1 MTGATDWI
9 VSRAASGPA
18 AQVAFVNPACL
29 NAAREDPA
37 YRDALAGCERVYADG
52 IGIHLACRLLGL
64 RLAENVNGTDLF
76 PRLCEAL
83 ASSGRSVYL
92 LGARPGVAAAA
103 AEAMARRV
111 PRLIIAGTRHGYFPP
126 EDTDAVIDAIN
137 RSGAD
142 VLLVAFGAPAQEL
155 WLARHRARLAPSIR
169 IGVGGLFDFYS
180 GRIPRAPRWLQ
191 ELGLEWVWRLVQE
204 PRRMWRRYLVGN
216 PLFLWRVMR
225 QRIAGGE

>member
-1 MTGATDWI
+1 
-9 VSRAASGPA
+9 
-18 AQVAFVNPACL
+18 
-29 NAAREDPA
+29 
-37 YRDALAGCERVYADG
+37 
-52 IGIHLACRLLGL
+52 
-64 RLAENVNGTDLF
+64 
-76 PRLCEAL
+76 LCEAL

-126 EDTDAVIDAIN
+126 EDTDAVIDTIN
-137 RSGAD
+137 RSGAN